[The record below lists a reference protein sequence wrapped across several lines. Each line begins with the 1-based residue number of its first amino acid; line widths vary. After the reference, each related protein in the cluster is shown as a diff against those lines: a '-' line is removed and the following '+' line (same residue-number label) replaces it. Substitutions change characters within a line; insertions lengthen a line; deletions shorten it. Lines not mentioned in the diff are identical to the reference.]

1 MSRANCGD
9 AVSSRAGWLR
19 GANRMSAICTLVIPA
34 RRDSKRLPGKN
45 ISLFAGRS
53 LIEWSLTLWSHFL
66 DEIDILVSTDDVRVM
81 DLATSYPA
89 ARFLLRP
96 PELSGDAVTLDEVAT
111 FIATTQSL
119 STDYLAVAQ
128 CTCPLVSL
136 ATARLLLE
144 AMHSSGA
151 TSIAAA
157 VREHGFLWRRTE
169 GQIELTPLFDERV
182 NTQFAR
188 SCFLR
193 ESGVFTATRMEHL
206 LSSGS
211 RFSTQPLLVEIPRE
225 ESLDIDDGLDW
236 RIGQAIRARLN
247 LVFVAICNAP
257 VGTGHLHRC
266 MEIASWFADLPQQ
279 FFVYQGDGVEQS
291 LLAAQ
296 HREYARIDGL
306 DLPGVHDSVVVL
318 DVLDV
323 EAEVVARLQAN
334 GNTVFVFESRPV
346 TSADFTFNSLYKPLP
361 GEPANHPVAHGPGC
375 AVVGSFLAPVEN
387 RFQFREDVGRVVV
400 FFGGTDPSRLRQ
412 RVVPLVD
419 AAFAGIDIHVF
430 SNGIPRRV
438 ETITPAG
445 NRLIERPVGPDFF
458 GVVADADL
466 FIGSAGQT
474 MMQVAHIG
482 VPSVII
488 AHSPREQDH
497 IVGEVASCITY
508 AGCAEGLDDPDLLET
523 IQAAAARHRRKEVS
537 DNCRDFS
544 LSGGNAFV
552 AATMRERIEERH
564 RLHDSR

>member
-1 MSRANCGD
+1 
-9 AVSSRAGWLR
+9 
-19 GANRMSAICTLVIPA
+19 MSAICTLVVPA
-34 RRDSKRLPGKN
+34 RRDTKRLPAKN
-45 ISLFAGRS
+45 VSLFAGRP
-53 LIEWSLTLWSHFL
+53 LIEWSLTLWSHFS
-66 DEIDILVSTDDVRVM
+66 DEVDILVSTDDVRVM

-96 PELSGDAVTLDEVAT
+96 PELSGDAVTLDEVAR
-111 FIATTQSL
+111 FIATTQNL
-119 STDYLAVAQ
+119 STDYLALAQ
-128 CTCPLVSL
+128 CTCPLVSP
-136 ATARLLLE
+136 ATARMLLDT
-144 AMHSSGA
+144 MHSSNA
-151 TSIAAA
+151 TSIVAA
-157 VREHGFLWRRTE
+157 VREYGFFWRRTE
-169 GQIELTPLFDERV
+169 GQIGLTPLFEERV

-188 SCFLR
+188 SCVLR

-206 LSSGS
+206 LQSGS
-211 RFSTQPLLVEIPRE
+211 RFNAQPVLVEIPRE

-236 RIGQAIRARLN
+236 RIGQAIQGRRTI
-247 LVFVAICNAP
+247 VFVAICNGT
-257 VGTGHLHRC
+257 VGTGHLYRC
-266 MEIASWFADLPQQ
+266 LEIARWFADLPQE
-279 FFVYQGDGVEQS
+279 FLVYQGDGVEQS
-291 LLAAQ
+291 LLDAQ
-296 HREYARIDGL
+296 HRKYARVDGL
-306 DLPGVHDSVVVL
+306 NLPGVHDSVVVL

-323 EAEVVARLQAN
+323 EAELVARLQAG
-334 GNTVFVFESRPV
+334 GNTVFVFESRSV

-361 GEPANHPVAHGPGC
+361 DEPANHPVAHGPGC
-375 AVVGSFLAPVEN
+375 AVTGSFLAPLEN

-419 AAFAGIDIHVF
+419 ATFAGIDIYVF
-430 SNGIPRRV
+430 SNGIPRRQ
-438 ETITPAG
+438 ETVTPAG

-508 AGCAEGLDDPDLLET
+508 AGCAEGLEDPDLLRT
-523 IQAAAARHRRKEVS
+523 IQAAAARHHRKEVS
-537 DNCRDFS
+537 DSCRDFS

-552 AATMRERIEERH
+552 AATMRERIEGRH
-564 RLHDSR
+564 RLLSSR

>member
-1 MSRANCGD
+1 
-9 AVSSRAGWLR
+9 
-19 GANRMSAICTLVIPA
+19 MSAICTLVIPA

-45 ISLFAGRS
+45 ISLFAGRP
-53 LIEWSLTLWSHFL
+53 LIEWSLNLWTHFS
-66 DEIDILVSTDDVRVM
+66 DEVDILVSTDDVRVM

-111 FIATTQSL
+111 FIATTQNL
-119 STDYLAVAQ
+119 STDYLALAQ
-128 CTCPLVSL
+128 CTCPLVSPT
-136 ATARLLLE
+136 TARLLLD
-144 AMHSSGA
+144 AVHSSGA

-157 VREHGFLWRRTE
+157 VREYGFFWRRTE
-169 GQIELTPLFDERV
+169 GQIGLTPLFEERV

-211 RFSTQPLLVEIPRE
+211 RFSAQPLLVEIPSE

-236 RIGQAIRARLN
+236 RIGQAIQGRRTI
-247 LVFVAICNAP
+247 VFVAICNGT
-257 VGTGHLHRC
+257 VGTGHLYRC
-266 MEIASWFADLPQQ
+266 LEIARWFGDLPQE
-279 FFVYQGDGVEQS
+279 FLVYQGDGVEQS
-291 LLAAQ
+291 LLDAQ
-296 HREYARIDGL
+296 HRKYARVDGL

-346 TSADFTFNSLYKPLP
+346 TSADFTFNSLYKPLA
-361 GEPANHPVAHGPGC
+361 GEPANHPVANGPGC
-375 AVVGSFLAPVEN
+375 AVAGSFLVPWEN
-387 RFQFREDVGRVVV
+387 RFQFREVIRRVVV

-412 RVVPLVD
+412 RAVPLVD
-419 AAFAGIDIHVF
+419 ATFAGIDIHVF
-430 SNGIPRRV
+430 SNGIPRRQ
-438 ETITPAG
+438 ETVTPAG

-458 GVVADADL
+458 RVVAEADL

-482 VPSVII
+482 VPSVIM

-508 AGCAEGLDDPDLLET
+508 AGCAADLEDTDLLRT
-523 IQAAAARHRRKEVS
+523 IQSAAASHRRKEVS
-537 DNCRDFS
+537 DSCRDFS

-552 AATMRERIEERH
+552 VATMREIIEGR
-564 RLHDSR
+564 RQLGGTR

>member
-1 MSRANCGD
+1 
-9 AVSSRAGWLR
+9 
-19 GANRMSAICTLVIPA
+19 MSAICTLVIPA

-45 ISLFAGRS
+45 ISLFAGRP
-53 LIEWSLTLWSHFL
+53 LIEWSLTLWSHFS
-66 DEIDILVSTDDVRVM
+66 DEVDILVSTDDVRVM

-96 PELSGDAVTLDEVAT
+96 PELSGDSVTLDEVAR
-111 FIATTQSL
+111 FIATTQNL
-119 STDYLAVAQ
+119 STGYLALAQ
-128 CTCPLVSL
+128 CTCPLVSPN
-136 ATARLLLE
+136 TARLLLD
-144 AMHSSGA
+144 AVHSSGA

-157 VREHGFLWRRTE
+157 VREHGFFWRRTE
-169 GQIELTPLFDERV
+169 GQIGLTPLFDERV
-182 NTQFAR
+182 NTQFAKG
-188 SCFLR
+188 CFLR

-206 LSSGS
+206 LQSGS
-211 RFSTQPLLVEIPRE
+211 RFSAQPLLVEIPRE

-236 RIGQAIRARLN
+236 RIGQAIQGRRTI
-247 LVFVAICNAP
+247 VFVAICNGT
-257 VGTGHLHRC
+257 VGTGHLYRC
-266 MEIASWFADLPQQ
+266 LEIARWFADLPQE
-279 FFVYQGDGVEQS
+279 FLVYQGDGVEQS
-291 LLAAQ
+291 LLDAQ
-296 HREYARIDGL
+296 HRKYAPVDGL

-323 EAEVVARLQAN
+323 EAELVARLQAN

-375 AVVGSFLAPVEN
+375 AVAGSFLAPLEN

-412 RVVPLVD
+412 RVVPFVD

-430 SNGIPRRV
+430 SNGIPRRQ
-438 ETITPAG
+438 ETVTPAG

-458 GVVADADL
+458 GAVADADL

-482 VPSVII
+482 VPSVIM

-508 AGCAEGLDDPDLLET
+508 AGCAADLEDTDLLRT
-523 IQAAAARHRRKEVS
+523 IQSAAASHRRKEVS
-537 DNCRDFS
+537 DSCRDFS

-552 AATMRERIEERH
+552 VATMREIIEGRH
-564 RLHDSR
+564 QIGGTR

>member
-1 MSRANCGD
+1 
-9 AVSSRAGWLR
+9 
-19 GANRMSAICTLVIPA
+19 MSAICTLLIPA

-45 ISLFAGRS
+45 VSLFAGKP
-53 LIEWSLTLWSHFL
+53 LIEWSLALWSRFSG
-66 DEIDILVSTDDVRVM
+66 EVDIVVSTDDLRVL
-81 DLATSYPA
+81 DLAAAYPA

-96 PELSGDAVTLDEVAT
+96 PELSGDVVTLDEVALFLART
-111 FIATTQSL
+111 QKLTTG
-119 STDYLAVAQ
+119 YLALAQ
-128 CTCPLVSL
+128 CTCPLVSP
-136 ATARLLLE
+136 ATARMLLDTL
-144 AMHSSGA
+144 HSSNA
-151 TSIAAA
+151 TSIVAA
-157 VREHGFLWRRTE
+157 VREHGFLWRRTGGE
-169 GQIELTPLFDERV
+169 SEALPLFDERV

-188 SCFLR
+188 GCVLR

-211 RFSTQPLLVEIPRE
+211 RFSAQPLLVEIPRE

-266 MEIASWFADLPQQ
+266 MEIARWFADLPQQ
-279 FFVYQGDGVEQS
+279 FLVYQGDGVEQP
-291 LLAAQ
+291 LLAAE
-296 HREYARIDGL
+296 HRDFAPVEQL
-306 DLPGVHDSVVVL
+306 DLPGVRDAVVVL

-323 EAEVVARLQAN
+323 EADVVARLQAN

-375 AVVGSFLAPVEN
+375 AVAGSFLAPLEN
-387 RFQFREDVGRVVV
+387 RFEFREDVGRVVI

-412 RVVPLVD
+412 RVVPLVG
-419 AAFAGIDIHVF
+419 AAFTGIDIHVF
-430 SNGIPRRV
+430 SNGIPRRQESV
-438 ETITPAG
+438 TPVG

-458 GVVADADL
+458 RVVAEADL

-482 VPSVII
+482 VPSLII

-508 AGCAEGLDDPDLLET
+508 AGCAAGLEDPDLLRT
-523 IQAAAARHRRKEVS
+523 IHAASVPHRRKEVS

-552 AATMRERIEERH
+552 AATMRGIIEGRR
-564 RLHDSR
+564 RLGGPR